1 MCFWCCRQNK
11 EALREPL
18 ITDEDGRPS
27 KTIHFKLLHI
37 PEVDKVFNDFEK
49 IFNAFVENRIALEM
63 AENSFKQ
70 AVHSWE
76 EATVAMRAL
85 KDYVS
90 VFRATLSEQGITIK
104 FRQGIATF
112 SGAVEKVDHAT
123 TKAKDAVESMLAAS
137 EKIFNMAPNIAHA
150 SQDCLVK
157 INNINAKSMI
167 KDQCSSPKD
176 VAQTIKI
183 FSGNCTKM
191 KQVPKMVEDFTN
203 EVEHLIDE
211 LYDAF
216 GEERIKAGP
225 SSTSYDSIQG
235 HSKEQ
240 KKAAKSKDGEV
251 ETTRKDANKKE
262 DYEKALKMEYI
273 DVPDIDYLF
282 QDFATAINPFVTS
295 REKLEK
301 ARNSLEYTMKMLSNF
316 DPETELKQYFKVLK
330 EKAAKDEIHLYIDV
344 IDGDIHIR
352 SITGVP
358 IPKPYRDAVKCIND
372 IRACALQ
379 LIDMEPQIERGV
391 QSVLDDMSRINPL
404 NDLLRVLKFKELPR
418 LRGKL
423 KKLNNNRKKMQK
435 APKIIKDFF
444 IYIKK
449 ILSDIKDFVEE
460 ESQ

>member
-1 MCFWCCRQNK
+1 MF
-11 EALREPL
+11 
-18 ITDEDGRPS
+18 G
-27 KTIHFKLLHI
+27 
-37 PEVDKVFNDFEK
+37 DFEK

-70 AVHSWE
+70 AVQSGE
-76 EATVAMRAL
+76 EATGAMEAL
-85 KDYVS
+85 KDYVNA
-90 VFRATLSEQGITIK
+90 FRATLSRQGITIK
-104 FRQGIATF
+104 LRQGIATF
-112 SGAVEKVDHAT
+112 SGAVEKVDHAAS
-123 TKAKDAVESMLAAS
+123 KAKDAVESMLAAS
-137 EKIFNMAPNIAHA
+137 EKIFNMAPNIAHT
-150 SQDCLVK
+150 SQDCLVR
-157 INNINAKSMI
+157 IDSLNVKSTI
-167 KDQCSSPKD
+167 KQQCSSPKD
-176 VAQTIKI
+176 VVNTMKI
-183 FSGNCTKM
+183 FSGNFKKM
-191 KQVPKMVEDFTN
+191 KQVPKMVEDFTD

-211 LYDAF
+211 LYSAF
-216 GEERIKAGP
+216 GEERVKAGP
-225 SSTSYDSIQG
+225 SNTNDDSTQG
-235 HSKEQ
+235 HSKGQ
-240 KKAAKSKDGEV
+240 NKAAKSKEEKVGKAG
-251 ETTRKDANKKE
+251 KDANKKEE

-301 ARNSLEYTMKMLSNF
+301 ARNSFEFTMKMLSNF

-344 IDGDIHIR
+344 TDGDIHIR
-352 SITGVP
+352 SVTGVP
-358 IPKPYRDAVKCIND
+358 LPKPYRDAVKCIND

-391 QSVLDDMSRINPL
+391 QSVWDDMSRINPF

-423 KKLNNNRKKMQK
+423 KKFNNNRKKMQK